1 MKYSLMAK
9 AYLAELDIKEPII
22 KHTMV
27 TWGNFQMME
36 DLFVLYGRDRVKLM
50 KKPVMPD
57 IIIVLNLLWINL
69 TEKAKRKMQS
79 LKKDI
84 SVITAL

>member
-1 MKYSLMAK
+1 MKYSLIAK

-27 TWGNFQMME
+27 TWGDFQMME
-36 DLFVLYGRDRVKLM
+36 DLFVLFGGDRVKLM
-50 KKPVMPD
+50 EKPVMPD

-79 LKKDI
+79 LKKDK